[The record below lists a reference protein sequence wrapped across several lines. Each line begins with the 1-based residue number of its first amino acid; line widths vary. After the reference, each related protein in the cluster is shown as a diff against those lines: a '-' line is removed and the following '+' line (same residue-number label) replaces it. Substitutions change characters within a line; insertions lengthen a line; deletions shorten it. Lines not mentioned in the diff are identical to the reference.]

1 MTVFYPLKVLTG
13 NRYYYILFTSNS
25 RSMGGAVMDVERGL
39 RGRVRTGGGEV
50 VYGVYGEGSPVVL
63 VHGTPS
69 RSRIWRKVVPRLAE
83 RHAVYVYDLPGFGE
97 SERWEGQ
104 DVSIAA
110 QGRVLAELVEA
121 WGLEEPAVAGH
132 DIGGGIVLRAHLL
145 EGVAFKK
152 ISLLDAVVL
161 TPWGTPALRHVREH
175 LGAYRT
181 MPTDVFEAYVA
192 ARLKGTTSG
201 PVDEE
206 TFEAYLSQW
215 RGPDGQAAYLRKDA
229 ALVERDTA
237 DVERLLGNVR
247 GPVMVVWG
255 GEDAWL
261 DPSQAETLTGKIP
274 GAEHRLVPGA
284 GHFVMEDAPGKV
296 AEILTGFFAETPRTG
311 SLRGVAS

>member
-1 MTVFYPLKVLTG
+1 MD
-13 NRYYYILFTSNS
+13 
-25 RSMGGAVMDVERGL
+25 GGWRLG
-39 RGRVRTGGGEV
+39 GRVRTGSGEV
-50 VYGVYGEGSPVVL
+50 AYGVYGEGSPVVL

-69 RSRIWRKVVPRLAE
+69 RSRIWRGVVPRLAE

-97 SERWEGQ
+97 SERYEGQ

-121 WGLEEPAVAGH
+121 WGLEDPAVAGH

-145 EGVAFKK
+145 EGVAFGK

-161 TPWGTPALRHVREH
+161 TPWGTPALGHVREH

-181 MPTDVFEAYVA
+181 MPTGVFEAYVA

-201 PVDEE
+201 TMDEE

-229 ALVERDTA
+229 ALLQRDTA
-237 DVERLLGNVR
+237 DVERLLGDVR
-247 GPVMVVWG
+247 APVMVVWG

-261 DPSQAETLTGKIP
+261 DPSQAESLAGRIP

-284 GHFVMEDAPGKV
+284 GHFVMEDAPGEV
-296 AEILTGFFAETPRTG
+296 AEILAGFFAEAPRTN
-311 SLRGVAS
+311 SLHGAAS